1 MSRIRKKKW
10 LGIGLAVVMGLSVA
24 ASDMGIMT
32 AFATGNKATT
42 TTTANTTA
50 NNARFTVNGADLV
63 VTENLNP
70 NKYPKD
76 FTETK
81 VECQGR
87 QYKGLKFSKA
97 DIKLICLLNQK
108 TGAAAYHIYND
119 ADQSVYPFIRIENGN
134 DYIIAMPQ
142 SMMDGAQAPE
152 SYAETSMEFEKG
164 TIQVYQQDGA
174 DTCLI
179 YAMNSEGQK
188 GWYEYQTTD
197 KTYQAYEVQS
207 SQEET
212 PEDGEEQQVTDTSSE
227 SQDNSQSTQYEEL
240 KQEMKSMKT
249 KYCMIIAVL
258 IIIIAV
264 LVILLINTLLKGPR
278 NPRDEYDEEEPDED
292 FFDED
297 LDQEPEEDFFDED
310 TDEESDE
317 YYFDEEPDEEPQK
330 EYPKAPKNEPQ
341 EKPVKKKYESDIEII
356 DLNDL

>member
-212 PEDGEEQQVTDTSSE
+212 PADGEEQQVTDTSSE
-227 SQDNSQSTQYEEL
+227 SQDNSQSTQYEGYGSG
-240 KQEMKSMKT
+240 KS
-249 KYCMIIAVL
+249 
-258 IIIIAV
+258 
-264 LVILLINTLLKGPR
+264 
-278 NPRDEYDEEEPDED
+278 
-292 FFDED
+292 
-297 LDQEPEEDFFDED
+297 
-310 TDEESDE
+310 
-317 YYFDEEPDEEPQK
+317 
-330 EYPKAPKNEPQ
+330 
-341 EKPVKKKYESDIEII
+341 IE
-356 DLNDL
+356 